1 MFFEIYDRVARIAEK
16 YSGPDKKFTPSEFT
30 TLVRRQFAGADFVFK
45 TVKDDAVDPDMIV
58 VAGSY
63 DPMED
68 SMGEPSIEI
77 CLCYC
82 PGQKYYFIN
91 LIDWEKLCFDLAEC
105 ICHEGIHQLQ
115 YRKQRSQR
123 EFIMKLD
130 DVNVHHDPDYL
141 SNDLEIE
148 AYGFSIAAESVMF
161 AKHYT
166 GCSMYKI
173 YEKTFDKQPTVMAK
187 LEQQILKYLKYLEI
201 TYEKSAPRVATR
213 IRYR

>member
-1 MFFEIYDRVARIAEK
+1 MFFEIYDRVAKVPEK

-30 TLVRRQFAGADFVFK
+30 TIIRRQFAGADFVFK
-45 TVKDDAVDPDMIV
+45 TIKDDAVDPDMIV
-58 VAGSY
+58 IAGSY

-68 SMGEPSIEI
+68 SIGEPSIEI

-82 PGQKYYFIN
+82 PGQKYYFID
-91 LIDWEKLCFDLAEC
+91 LIDWEKLCFDIAEC

-148 AYGFSIAAESVMF
+148 AYGFSIAAESVMYAQHF
-161 AKHYT
+161 T
-166 GCSMYKI
+166 ECMMYKI
-173 YEKTFDKQPTVMAK
+173 YEKTFDKQPMVMAK
-187 LEQQILKYLKYLEI
+187 LEQQILKYLKFLEM
-201 TYEKSAPRVATR
+201 TYEKSTPRVVGR

>member
-1 MFFEIYDRVARIAEK
+1 MFFEIYDRVARVAEK
-16 YSGPDKKFTPSEFT
+16 YSGPGKKFTPSEFT
-30 TLVRRQFAGADFVFK
+30 NLIRRQFAGADFVFK
-45 TVKDDAVDPDMIV
+45 TMKDDAVDPDMIV

-68 SMGEPSIEI
+68 SIGEPSIEI

-82 PGQKYYFIN
+82 PGQRYYFID

-123 EFIMKLD
+123 DFIMKLD
-130 DVNVHHDPDYL
+130 DIDVHHDPDYL

-148 AYGFSIAAESVMF
+148 AYGFSIAAESVMYGVHF
-161 AKHYT
+161 T
-166 GCSMYKI
+166 ECSMYQI
-173 YEKTFDKQPTVMAK
+173 YEKTFDKYPMVMAK
-187 LEQQILKYLKYLEI
+187 LEQQILKYLKFLEI
-201 TYEKSAPRVATR
+201 TYEKSSPRVATR